1 MQPIPKILLLYYY
14 CIVLHSH
21 LAGVVPTKFAAALV
35 EDRESEEL
43 RVAATALKRLGTPE
57 DMAGT
62 VAFLASSDAAY
73 VTGET
78 IVAAGGVHSRL

>member
-1 MQPIPKILLLYYY
+1 MRATVVCHCCATTL
-14 CIVLHSH
+14 VTT
-21 LAGVVPTKFAAALV
+21 AGVVPTKFASALV

-43 RVAATALKRLGTPE
+43 RVNATALKRLGTPE

-62 VAFLASSDAAY
+62 VAFLASADAAY

>member
-1 MQPIPKILLLYYY
+1 MRNPIPT
-14 CIVLHSH
+14 
-21 LAGVVPTKFAAALV
+21 GVVPTKFAAALV
-35 EDRESEEL
+35 EDREAEEQ
-43 RVAATALKRLGTPE
+43 RVAATLLKRLGTAD

-62 VAFLASSDAAY
+62 VAFLASEDAAY

>member
-1 MQPIPKILLLYYY
+1 MLNKPQDTTTHTPQHTIIT
-14 CIVLHSH
+14 
-21 LAGVVPTKFAAALV
+21 GVVPTKFAAALV
-35 EDRESEEL
+35 EDRESEQL
-43 RVAATALKRLGTPE
+43 RIDATALKRLGTPE

-62 VAFLASSDAAY
+62 VAFLASEDAAY